1 MNTVTFPREENPK
14 LFDATYYPDGNKIV
28 NEWFKRTQQEGLSW
42 PEGMHNH
49 LIEFTGDTNIKFN
62 NMAKDSMSVNQ
73 FKSPVRY
80 DIFNYLKGFN
90 DKGFEQIIGT
100 KGDWTSLKSIERGMK
115 QAVQTLINQA
125 LGKRTY
131 YSTDS
136 RRTSG
141 PDKKTSD
148 LPSKPMIPRINNK
161 ASIKKKTGKLVGYG
175 TRGGKRRK
183 KKTRRKRGGM
193 KKAATT
199 KKASPKKTSKKPL
212 KVDTTKYD
220 DVSPAKKQSPHNQQH
235 IADFK
240 DSSNL
245 PLKSLNFDAS
255 DISFIQDGGGPCL
268 SKLCKNKEKE
278 RLLKRKES
286 RKRFGSIPE
295 EFDDMIDDWER
306 FSNESRME
314 VEHPSPEIKP
324 GLINDPFRNL
334 VVRTGGGEQAINQER
349 FEWIKKQAKKV
360 LDNKEFLKELEASTN
375 IKIKKNINEIKK
387 KLEKTTLEEVLRFNK
402 KINKNQKGGNGDDTN
417 TCAFCLEE
425 LRQPIPSALW
435 PFGPYTDNQG
445 VVHQKCFHNR
455 SFCINCLSKFSSF
468 NTENQYI
475 HVCPLCRAPRI
486 RTQIERGM
494 TLYHNL
500 RDSVTL
506 LDVGFLLTFVISSI
520 MNVSDNNFT
529 LGAFVLQGA
538 IGLILWTIRD
548 FNRDDRRQAQRRLN
562 AQRRRQFPHF
572 FDDDVLEGGGRKI
585 QVKASSKDWKLTE
598 VPKKNYYYLINI
610 YWPSEGEVK
619 LRYENVPARYTGLA
633 RDLYDGWDSREGES
647 YVFTTLE
654 SLDDGWNNDGN
665 NEWIGK
671 VVDPLPEH
679 LIPRHLISNSGGRR
693 KKKTRRKIG
702 GNNPNT
708 DDCII
713 CLDPLNDGKRIIDVH
728 LGRKFHTHRHYFH
741 YDCIERVVKDDDYVS
756 TPCPLCNK
764 PDTLHYRFEEFC
776 PECGQ
781 GWTEKE
787 IEANEDYVTKTI
799 NGESRFVC
807 NDCVDASEEDYGGG
821 GKRRKKKTRR
831 KKRKKKRKKSLRK

>member
-1 MNTVTFPREENPK
+1 MNTVTFTREENPK

-28 NEWFKRTQQEGLSW
+28 NEWFIRTQQRGSPW
-42 PEGMHNH
+42 PEGKYNH

-62 NMAKDSMSVNQ
+62 NMSKDPMRVNQ
-73 FKSPVRY
+73 HKSTVRY

-100 KGDWTSLKSIERGMK
+100 KGEWSPQKSIEAGMK

-125 LGKRTY
+125 LGKHTY

-141 PDKKTSD
+141 SDK
-148 LPSKPMIPRINNK
+148 INK
-161 ASIKKKTGKLVGYG
+161 ASIKKKTGKFVGYG
-175 TRGGKRRK
+175 TRGGKRRKKTRKKRGGVLKDIALNDIKVGQRYTVTITSYQGLFPTGSFRGTFEGERQDSNQNRFFDFSTTTTELLRPNTPISIALQEEHIQRVQQYNVGPNRDLARKINEYVGGRRK

-199 KKASPKKTSKKPL
+199 KKASSKKTSNKPL
-212 KVDTTKYD
+212 KVDTTKKYD
-220 DVSPAKKQSPHNQQH
+220 DVPVAKKQSPHNQTR

-245 PLKSLNFDAS
+245 PLKSIDFNPLDV
-255 DISFIQDGGGPCL
+255 SFIQDGGGPCL

-295 EFDDMIDDWER
+295 EFDDIIHNWER

-314 VEHPSPEIKP
+314 VEHSPPEIKP
-324 GLINDPFRNL
+324 GSINDPFRNL
-334 VVRTGGGEQAINQER
+334 VVRKGGGEQAINQER

-417 TCAFCLEE
+417 ACGLCLNDIN
-425 LRQPIPSALW
+425 QDNNHIPSALW
-435 PFGPYTDNQG
+435 PFGPYTDGQG
-445 VVHQKCFHNR
+445 VVHPKCSHNR

-468 NTENQYI
+468 NPGNQFI
-475 HVCPLCRAPRI
+475 RVCPICRAPRI

-572 FDDDVLEGGGRKI
+572 FDDDVLEGGGRKGG
-585 QVKASSKDWKLTE
+585 
-598 VPKKNYYYLINI
+598 KKTKMPEKPIENYYYLINI
-610 YWPSEGEVK
+610 YWPVGGTAPFTEI
-619 LRYENVPARYTGLA
+619 RYENVIGKYMGLA
-633 RDLYDGWDSREGES
+633 SEVFYGWVDDELIPIPP
-647 YVFTTLE
+647 YVFQTDLE
-654 SLDDGWNNDGN
+654 DCEEGC
-665 NEWIGK
+665 IGK
-671 VVDPLPEH
+671 IV
-679 LIPRHLISNSGGRR
+679 
-693 KKKTRRKIG
+693 RKIG
-702 GNNPNT
+702 PST
-708 DDCII
+708 
-713 CLDPLNDGKRIIDVH
+713 LNI
-728 LGRKFHTHRHYFH
+728 HT
-741 YDCIERVVKDDDYVS
+741 I
-756 TPCPLCNK
+756 
-764 PDTLHYRFEEFC
+764 
-776 PECGQ
+776 
-781 GWTEKE
+781 
-787 IEANEDYVTKTI
+787 
-799 NGESRFVC
+799 
-807 NDCVDASEEDYGGG
+807 GG
-821 GKRRKKKTRR
+821 RRKKKTRR